1 MILTFVLVS
10 IGLVHFSN
18 CFLTVVESNMRFR
31 RSLNKLSDLMRT
43 DDNMEVSTSS
53 SNTKEMIL
61 KNAALLVSCV
71 SSSVLLRATS
81 VSAEVVADDLIR
93 NSNVVEK
100 TFDPMAASQ
109 FASEV
114 ERNRALN
121 SDEFIVKFENNSLGL
136 GLTETFYKG
145 FPVTTVS
152 SIRYPLNNPNDPEFR
167 VSNYLL
173 SSFKNIF
180 ILFTLITMISL
191 QSNTASK

>member
-1 MILTFVLVS
+1 
-10 IGLVHFSN
+10 
-18 CFLTVVESNMRFR
+18 MRFR
-31 RSLNKLSDLMRT
+31 HTQSKRSGSMRNG
-43 DDNMEVSTSS
+43 DNMEVSTSN

-71 SSSVLLRATS
+71 SGSALLRAAS
-81 VSAEVVADDLIR
+81 VSAAVVADDLIR
-93 NSNVVEK
+93 NSNIAEK

-114 ERNRALN
+114 EKNRALN

-173 SSFKNIF
+173 SSFENIF

-191 QSNTASK
+191 QFNTASK

>member
-1 MILTFVLVS
+1 
-10 IGLVHFSN
+10 
-18 CFLTVVESNMRFR
+18 MRFR
-31 RSLNKLSDLMRT
+31 RSLSKLSDLMRT
-43 DDNMEVSTSS
+43 GDNMEVSTSS

-167 VSNYLL
+167 VSN
-173 SSFKNIF
+173 S
-180 ILFTLITMISL
+180 
-191 QSNTASK
+191 